1 MDLKQRQDFKAARQL
16 LSDFIGFCVRKDS
29 PMSLKLLLVLNG
41 ILPNGKLVRDRDGQW
56 VFYTN
61 IYYD

>member
-16 LSDFIGFCVRKDS
+16 LSDFIEFCVRKDS
-29 PMSLKLLLVLNG
+29 PMSHKLLLVLNG
-41 ILPNGKLVRDRDGQW
+41 IIPNGKLVRDRDGQW